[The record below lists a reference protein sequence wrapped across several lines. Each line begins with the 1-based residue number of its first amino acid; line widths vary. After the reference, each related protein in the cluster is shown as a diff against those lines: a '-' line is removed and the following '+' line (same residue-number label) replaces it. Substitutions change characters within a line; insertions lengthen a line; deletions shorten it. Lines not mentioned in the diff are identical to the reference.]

1 MSLEQ
6 ALNDN
11 TLVMRE
17 LIAAIKGM
25 TTGAEL
31 ASAAVREF
39 GKALPEET
47 RADMAEADD
56 MAHDGRPGRFGSA
69 SELLSSFKSI
79 PPGAVFVT
87 PEPTPAAS
95 TPEITYFHDTAHRS
109 VYKFGPTEPLNGVQ
123 ARCERIDEATYL
135 KLKAEYAALTEAVI
149 ANPTQAT
156 AAASTP
162 PTAPVVAAPV
172 SAPATTATPDW
183 AKEVIPALM
192 ALAKKPATGQR
203 QVQALLAE
211 FGCAGK
217 TVPAMQGLG
226 KHAEIIASAQRRLA
240 SDEGL

>member
-6 ALNDN
+6 ALNEN
-11 TLVMRE
+11 VMVMRE

-25 TTGAEL
+25 TTGVEL
-31 ASAAVREF
+31 ASVAVC
-39 GKALPEET
+39 EEART
-47 RADMAEADD
+47 
-56 MAHDGRPGRFGSA
+56 A
-69 SELLSSFKSI
+69 STI

-87 PEPTPAAS
+87 PAPVADATAQ
-95 TPEITYFHDTAHRS
+95 EIAYFHDIAHRS

-123 ARCERIDEATYL
+123 VRCERIDEATYL
-135 KLKAEYAALTEAVI
+135 KLKAEYAALTEAVLGKKPVTEIVAHAVETPASPSAGSARGEVI

-162 PTAPVVAAPV
+162 PTAPVVAAHV
-172 SAPATTATPDW
+172 SAPVTPATPDW

-203 QVQALLAE
+203 HVQALLAE

>member
-25 TTGAEL
+25 TTGVEL
-31 ASAAVREF
+31 AANTAAF
-39 GKALPEET
+39 EEART
-47 RADMAEADD
+47 ANRV
-56 MAHDGRPGRFGSA
+56 
-69 SELLSSFKSI
+69 

-87 PEPTPAAS
+87 PAPAQ
-95 TPEITYFHDTAHRS
+95 EIAYFHDTAHRA

-135 KLKAEYAALTEAVI
+135 KLKTEYAALTEAVI

-156 AAASTP
+156 A
-162 PTAPVVAAPV
+162 TAPVVAVPV
-172 SAPATTATPDW
+172 SAPVTTATPDW
-183 AKEVIPALM
+183 AKDVIPALM
-192 ALAKKPATGQR
+192 ALAKKPATGQW

-226 KHAEIIASAQRRLA
+226 KHAEIIASAQRRLT

>member
-31 ASAAVREF
+31 ASVAVC
-39 GKALPEET
+39 EEART
-47 RADMAEADD
+47 ANT
-56 MAHDGRPGRFGSA
+56 
-69 SELLSSFKSI
+69 I

-87 PEPTPAAS
+87 PEPTP
-95 TPEITYFHDTAHRS
+95 EIAYFHDIARRS

-135 KLKAEYAALTEAVI
+135 KLKAEYAALTEAVLGKKPVTEI
-149 ANPTQAT
+149 VAHAAETPASPSTGSARGEVPANPTQAT
-156 AAASTP
+156 AAASTQ

-172 SAPATTATPDW
+172 SAPATPATPDW

>member
-6 ALNDN
+6 ALKDN

-17 LIAAIKGM
+17 LIAAIKEM
-25 TTGAEL
+25 TTGVEL
-31 ASAAVREF
+31 ASVAVC
-39 GKALPEET
+39 EEART
-47 RADMAEADD
+47 ANI
-56 MAHDGRPGRFGSA
+56 
-69 SELLSSFKSI
+69 I

-87 PEPTPAAS
+87 PAPVQ
-95 TPEITYFHDTAHRS
+95 EIAYFHDTAHRA

-135 KLKAEYAALTEAVI
+135 KLKTEYAALTEAVI

-156 AAASTP
+156 AAASTQ
-162 PTAPVVAAPV
+162 PTAPVVAVPV
-172 SAPATTATPDW
+172 SAPVTTATPDW

-226 KHAEIIASAQRRLA
+226 KHAEIISSAQRRLT